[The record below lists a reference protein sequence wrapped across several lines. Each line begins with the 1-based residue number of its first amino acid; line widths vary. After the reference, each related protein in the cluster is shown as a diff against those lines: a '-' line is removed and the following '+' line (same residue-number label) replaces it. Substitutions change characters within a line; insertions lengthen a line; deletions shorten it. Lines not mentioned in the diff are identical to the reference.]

1 MKKPFRVCKNYEFSS
16 IIGQKKSVASNSFVC
31 YYQKRKEE
39 LARFGIC
46 LVKKLGN
53 AVCLNKEKRQVRSMV
68 DHLFNFKEEYD
79 LIIIV
84 RPRYHLQD
92 FAQNEK
98 ELATNKIRIE
108 KKMKR

>member
-1 MKKPFRVCKNYEFSS
+1 MLAAVMHGLSRLSPKGKKINYPDKPMLRE
-16 IIGQKKSVASNSFVC
+16 QAE
-31 YYQKRKEE
+31 KRKEE
-39 LARFGIC
+39 HARVGIS
-46 LVKKLGN
+46 VGKKLGN
-53 AVCLNKEKRQVRSMV
+53 AVCRNKVKRQVRSMV
-68 DHLFNFKEEYD
+68 DHLFNFEEEYD